1 MADRRAPRERGQ
13 ATTETIMLTWLLL
26 IFFAASYQVFLV
38 NESVYRSMAAV
49 HEKMFELA
57 FPANCYSDSSS
68 KCRYNSDK
76 TANVTWREKDFP
88 EIKIRTV
95 NIFTRWGMPGGLVV
109 KSNARPAS
117 ADKGCPVPCK
127 HTKMAVGA
135 YWPIWDCSYAFW
147 ATCLK

>member
-68 KCRYNSDK
+68 NCRY
-76 TANVTWREKDFP
+76 
-88 EIKIRTV
+88 
-95 NIFTRWGMPGGLVV
+95 
-109 KSNARPAS
+109 
-117 ADKGCPVPCK
+117 
-127 HTKMAVGA
+127 VG
-135 YWPIWDCSYAFW
+135 
-147 ATCLK
+147 